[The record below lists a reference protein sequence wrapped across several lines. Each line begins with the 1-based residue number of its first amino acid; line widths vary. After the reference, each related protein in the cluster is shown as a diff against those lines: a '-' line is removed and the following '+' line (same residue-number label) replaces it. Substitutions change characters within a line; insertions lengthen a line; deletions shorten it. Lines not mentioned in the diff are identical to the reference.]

1 MFANRLAKEQNPRCV
16 DVSGSSVYLQSLG
29 AGLVVTVTL
38 LFSGCAPDPELREAS
53 YEDGANQVRCEPGAR
68 TGGVGITNDESTRE
82 GIKFNVRTPLN
93 YDPTIAHPLL
103 MVYAPAKRSRMSTE
117 RFTDFT
123 PEATA
128 AGFVV
133 AYADHRPLSPSSLVE
148 LAAAPR
154 LVAQKW
160 CIDEDHIFLTGNSDG
175 GTVAMGLAFIAGTKE
190 LPAAIAP
197 SAVGI
202 NRRDLSA
209 RQCPDPIPVMVMH
222 SANDRLFPG
231 YGAEAVEWW
240 AKCNKCEL
248 EATEKL
254 DNGCVAYSGCA
265 NGVQTWY
272 CEGSDPHSKWPRLN
286 NTIIDFFVTSETA
299 EAVANAR
306 NDQNGGIARGKPIP

>member
-1 MFANRLAKEQNPRCV
+1 MIHGGN
-16 DVSGSSVYLQSLG
+16 
-29 AGLVVTVTL
+29 AGLLITVTL
-38 LFSGCAPDPELREAS
+38 LFSGCAPDPELRKAS

-68 TGGVGITNDESTRE
+68 TGRAGITNDESTRE

-133 AYADHRPLSPSSLVE
+133 AYADHRPLSPSSLVD

-160 CIDEDHIFLTGNSDG
+160 CIDEDRIFLTGHSDG
-175 GTVAMGLAFIAGTKE
+175 GTVAMGLAFIAGTKD

-202 NRRDLSA
+202 NKRDLSE
-209 RQCPDPIPVMVMH
+209 RNCPDPISVMVMH

-240 AKCNKCEL
+240 AKCNECEL

-265 NGVQTWY
+265 NGVRTWY

-299 EAVANAR
+299 NAVANAR
-306 NDQNGGIARGKPIP
+306 NDQNAGIAPGKPTP